1 MSASRP
7 EPYRYLIASVV
18 LYVIMFL
25 LFACAMNMAA
35 SMINDKRQRKV
46 ALAALAA
53 QQAAAVPA
61 SRPVAVIAPNI
72 RHVAVIPQPP
82 PAPAVHPQPI
92 PAAVIPQRQVPVHPA
107 HPQPVPVPAAASVI
121 NLEQLDLEASM
132 SMNSDDVCSIC
143 FSHRVCVT
151 MKPCNHTYT
160 CRACGSFFVNRPCGL
175 CRQFVTSIESIV
187 DEAGSDS
194 EEDNAIEMVV
204 VTSSSDAQK
213 ASDVLSESAPF

>member
-1 MSASRP
+1 MSVSAPDPIRF
-7 EPYRYLIASVV
+7 LIPAIV
-18 LYVIMFL
+18 LYVIMLIL
-25 LFACAMNMAA
+25 LILALNIIAKRVAHKRARRLARAA
-35 SMINDKRQRKV
+35 R
-46 ALAALAA
+46 
-53 QQAAAVPA
+53 QAAAPA
-61 SRPVAVIAPNI
+61 APVMRNDQS
-72 RHVAVIPQPP
+72 VAVIPQPQIAVR
-82 PAPAVHPQPI
+82 PAQPQPARI
-92 PAAVIPQRQVPVHPA
+92 PLAALFNPPQVPVRPA
-107 HPQPVPVPAAASVI
+107 HPQPVPVPAAAAVI

-194 EEDNAIEMVV
+194 EEDHVIEMVV